1 MAVRGCFKIL
11 CYAFCSA
18 PVRFTLQL
26 SKQYFYITDSSLFF
40 LSAVIYLQ
48 LGSSLSPSIM
58 TGGTYQRIG
67 AIAPWRSVLL
77 FFTPLSAGTEDCSC
91 RCFCDTA
98 ARFREALLLEYCSLS
113 RSRCGMAVSSIA
125 ILEEGNLRGIEGIFG

>member
-77 FFTPLSAGTEDCSC
+77 FSLRFQPEQQ
-91 RCFCDTA
+91 TA
-98 ARFREALLLEYCSLS
+98 LAAVFAILLLGFEKPCFWRANVRVL
-113 RSRCGMAVSSIA
+113 V
-125 ILEEGNLRGIEGIFG
+125 NGINTNNI